1 MERKIIM
8 SLAIFDLDNTLLA
21 DDSDYLWGQFLV
33 DKGIVDAALYERE
46 NERFYQE
53 YKQGRLDIQ
62 EFLNFS
68 LKPLADNSMQDLYG
82 WREQFIEEVVR
93 PILLPAAQELINKHK
108 HRGDILL
115 VITATNKFV
124 TEPIVNLYGINNL
137 LATSPE
143 FNAGKYTGKVAGTPC
158 FQEGKVTRLKL
169 WLKETGHTL
178 ENSWFYSD
186 SHNDLPLLQLVDHPV
201 AVNPDETLKDYADK
215 SNWPIISLRKEECPT
230 HHLKK

>member
-1 MERKIIM
+1 MERKAIL

-143 FNAGKYTGKVAGTPC
+143 FIAGKYTGKVAGTPC
-158 FQEGKVTRLKL
+158 FQEGKVTRLNL

-201 AVNPDETLKDYADK
+201 AVNPDKTLKDYADK